1 MIRWVPSLTAAAIA
15 CAVQPFVTGDPV
27 LHVLVQMP
35 ACALVGAL
43 LPIRRAAIP
52 LRWPLHWAGPL
63 LVLALTTLL
72 IWMLPRS
79 VDAALLSWSGHFAK
93 FISLPLLLGLPLRLV
108 WPVLGPVLRG
118 FLKAQALSMLL
129 LLGFVYTHAPLR
141 LCNSY
146 LVDDQQ
152 RLGLGFALAAAGLAV
167 IWITQAFARPASSAL
182 KGLNH
187 DLPSLGQ

>member
-1 MIRWVPSLTAAAIA
+1 MIRWAPSLAAAA
-15 CAVQPFVTGDPV
+15 VAYAVQPFVATDPV

-35 ACALVGAL
+35 ACVLVGAL
-43 LPIRRAAIP
+43 LPLGRASLPA
-52 LRWPLHWAGPL
+52 HWTGPL
-63 LVLALTTLL
+63 LVLVLTTLL

-79 VDAALLSWSGHFAK
+79 VDAALLRWSGHFAK
-93 FISLPLLLGLPLRLV
+93 FLTLPLLLGLPLRLV
-108 WPVLGPVLRG
+108 WPQLGPVLRG

-152 RLGLGFALAAAGLAV
+152 RLGVGFALAALGLAL
-167 IWITQAFARPASSAL
+167 IWIAQAFARPSSPDV
-182 KGLNH
+182 KGLNN